1 VADPGARRGARK
13 EPPEP
18 RTGGSDKRRISVL
31 LSGRGSN
38 FEAIADAVS
47 DGRIPRAEIVAVVS
61 DVADAPGLSR
71 AAERGINAF
80 PIPKGDLSRREHEE
94 QVLKILDAFRTDL
107 VCLAG
112 YMRLLS
118 PRFIARYRGRILNV
132 HPALLPQFPGLHAQ
146 RQALE
151 AGVREA
157 GCTVHVVDEGTDT
170 GPVVVQRRVPVLPDD
185 TVETLSARILEQEH
199 LAYPEAIA
207 AVLETLPG
215 TPAPS
220 CGVEEGPEEGAGR

>member
-1 VADPGARRGARK
+1 VSDPNSRRARG

-18 RTGGSDKRRISVL
+18 RTGGADKRRISVL

-38 FEAIADAVS
+38 FEAIADAVA
-47 DGRIPRAEIVAVVS
+47 DGRIPRAEIVSVVS
-61 DVADAPGLSR
+61 DVADAPGLNR

-80 PIPKGDLSRREHEE
+80 PIPRGGLSRREHEE

-118 PRFIARYRGRILNV
+118 PEFIARYRGRILNI

-146 RQALE
+146 KQALA
-151 AGVREA
+151 AGVTEA
-157 GCTVHVVDEGTDT
+157 GCTVHFVDEGTDT
-170 GPVVVQRRVPVLPDD
+170 GPPILQRKVPVLPGD

-199 LAYPEAIA
+199 AAYPEAVA
-207 AVLETLPG
+207 RVLQELP
-215 TPAPS
+215 P
-220 CGVEEGPEEGAGR
+220 R

>member
-1 VADPGARRGARK
+1 MADSHSSRRGRS

-18 RTGGSDKRRISVL
+18 RTGGVDKRRISVL

-38 FEAIADAVS
+38 FEAIADAVA
-47 DGRIPRAEIVAVVS
+47 DGRIPCAEIVAVVS
-61 DVADAPGLSR
+61 DVEDAPGLNR

-80 PIPKGDLSRREHEE
+80 PIPRGRLSRREHEE

-118 PRFIARYRGRILNV
+118 PEFIARYRGRILNI
-132 HPALLPQFPGLHAQ
+132 HPALLPQFPGLNAQ
-146 RQALE
+146 RQALT
-151 AGVREA
+151 AGVTEA
-157 GCTVHVVDEGTDT
+157 GCTVHYVDEGTDT
-170 GPVVVQRRVPVLPDD
+170 GPVVLQRKVPVLPGD

-199 LAYPEAIA
+199 AAYPEAIA
-207 AVLETLPG
+207 RVLEELP
-215 TPAPS
+215 P
-220 CGVEEGPEEGAGR
+220 R

>member
-1 VADPGARRGARK
+1 VAERARRGRTD
-13 EPPEP
+13 PPEP
-18 RTGGSDKRRISVL
+18 RTGGVDKRRISVL

-38 FEAIADAVS
+38 FEAIADAIA

-61 DVADAPGLSR
+61 DVADAPGLRR
-71 AAERGINAF
+71 AAERGMNAF
-80 PIPKGDLSRREHEE
+80 PIPRGRLTRREHEE

-118 PRFIARYRGRILNV
+118 PEFIARYPRRILNI

-146 RQALE
+146 RQAID
-151 AGVREA
+151 AGVTEA
-157 GCTVHVVDEGTDT
+157 GCTVHYVDEGTDT
-170 GPVVVQRRVPVLPDD
+170 GPVILQRRVAVVPGD

-199 LAYPEAIA
+199 AAYPEAIA
-207 AVLETLPG
+207 RVLDEL
-215 TPAPS
+215 AD
-220 CGVEEGPEEGAGR
+220 ARR